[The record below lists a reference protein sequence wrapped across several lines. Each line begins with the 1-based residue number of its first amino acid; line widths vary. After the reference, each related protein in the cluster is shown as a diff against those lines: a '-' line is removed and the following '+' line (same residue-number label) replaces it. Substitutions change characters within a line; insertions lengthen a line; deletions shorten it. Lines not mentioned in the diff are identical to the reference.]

1 MYLHINH
8 IRKIYFLTLYY
19 DITAVS
25 FSLYLLP
32 DHYSCLWIKYFCIFI
47 YCLSRTSLIRSWCDP
62 FNSNPSLLSYILMI
76 ANSEGKLKVMVLKN
90 LFASYN
96 PEYEVHHECLPVRSL
111 LYGFVKHVSI
121 SSTCF
126 MVITNSV
133 RMLYNR
139 VLFFHEIYEWLV
151 DCVPT
156 FLRTLAGC
164 RNVCSTRARNW
175 QRNIKARRCA

>member
-1 MYLHINH
+1 
-8 IRKIYFLTLYY
+8 
-19 DITAVS
+19 
-25 FSLYLLP
+25 
-32 DHYSCLWIKYFCIFI
+32 
-47 YCLSRTSLIRSWCDP
+47 
-62 FNSNPSLLSYILMI
+62 
-76 ANSEGKLKVMVLKN
+76 MVLKN

-164 RNVCSTRARNW
+164 RNVCSTRARN
-175 QRNIKARRCA
+175 